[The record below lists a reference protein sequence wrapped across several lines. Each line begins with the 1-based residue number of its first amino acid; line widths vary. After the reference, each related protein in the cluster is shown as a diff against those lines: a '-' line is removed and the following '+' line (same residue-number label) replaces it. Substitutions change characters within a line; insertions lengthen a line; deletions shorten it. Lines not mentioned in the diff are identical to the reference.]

1 MMVVTHITHQI
12 KIMPL
17 FKIWC
22 ISRISFYPFYFWI
35 LPKLSFIQFSHP
47 LALRAHLMSYS
58 AYSCG
63 ISVRM
68 WECVRADIPH
78 MCINGVIP
86 REIKCMSRRNM
97 HILPQKKLYLLCVK
111 RGGKRMRMEV
121 GDTKTSYMSMCVY
134 VETSILWGGS
144 RKYCVVNTL
153 FSVSLPFAPP
163 SSKLSSRITSRHI
176 TSYHII

>member
-1 MMVVTHITHQI
+1 MCTFMMMVVTHITHQI

-97 HILPQKKLYLLCVK
+97 HILPQKN
-111 RGGKRMRMEV
+111 
-121 GDTKTSYMSMCVY
+121 
-134 VETSILWGGS
+134 SI
-144 RKYCVVNTL
+144 YCVSREGGREWEWGWKWGIQKQAIWVCVCML
-153 FSVSLPFAPP
+153 KRAFSGEAVEN
-163 SSKLSSRITSRHI
+163 IV
-176 TSYHII
+176 

>member
-1 MMVVTHITHQI
+1 MYMCTFMMMVVTHITHQI

-97 HILPQKKLYLLCVK
+97 HILPQKKTLFIVCQERGEENENENGSGGYKNKLYEYV
-111 RGGKRMRMEV
+111 
-121 GDTKTSYMSMCVY
+121 CVY
-134 VETSILWGGS
+134 WNEH
-144 RKYCVVNTL
+144 
-153 FSVSLPFAPP
+153 SLG
-163 SSKLSSRITSRHI
+163 RQ
-176 TSYHII
+176 